1 MKGANRQMR
10 MLVMIFQKKI
20 CLGKWT
26 IFGQKW
32 CIVIILDPL
41 YEFLK
46 ILHNE
51 KGQQVDESNNNGLYQ
66 RFFFSR
72 QMGYFGPEN
81 GAYPHNSESALR
93 FLKKICR
100 MKGAHR
106 YMKIS
111 LVIFRKKNYLGRFHL
126 FSIQA
131 IFYYLIGDGQIEP
144 GHWILKE
151 SGHDFFH
158 DYYWIFKQSGH
169 DQDS

>member
-26 IFGQKW
+26 
-32 CIVIILDPL
+32 VIILDPL

-46 ILHNE
+46 ILHIE

-93 FLKKICR
+93 FLTKILQNERGSQVHENFISYFSKK
-100 MKGAHR
+100 KLFGA
-106 YMKIS
+106 IS
-111 LVIFRKKNYLGRFHL
+111 SFQPLGHFLL
-126 FSIQA
+126 FDWGWSN
-131 IFYYLIGDGQIEP
+131 
-144 GHWILKE
+144 
-151 SGHDFFH
+151 
-158 DYYWIFKQSGH
+158 
-169 DQDS
+169 